1 VVKVR
6 ETRKERRVR
15 FLLLFIC
22 ISFTIGALYYKYSK
36 QREVIN
42 PPLVTVLHQSLDK
55 EDYPIIVLA
64 KKQDNNYILAEY
76 EVQIDNNYLFKTRKA
91 ATLDGKPTM
100 ISLDK
105 ESKGVWVKMDG
116 QWNYF
121 TSDLEQATRSPE
133 YRERKSVEQ
142 SNLIEKIED
151 GRTIVQLGDKQLDV
165 GKRKINQ
172 LFSLSKDGSMW
183 LVITDQK
190 IIISTLKN

>member
-36 QREVIN
+36 QREIIS

-55 EDYPIIVLA
+55 EDNPIIVLA
-64 KKQDNNYILAEY
+64 KKQENNYILAEY
-76 EVQIDNNYLFKTRKA
+76 EVQIDDNYLFKTRKA
-91 ATLDGKPTM
+91 VTLDGKPTM

-105 ESKGVWVKMDG
+105 ESIGIWVKIEG
-116 QWNYF
+116 KWNYF
-121 TSDLEQATRSPE
+121 TSDFEVATRSTE
-133 YRERKSVEQ
+133 YRERNSVEQ
-142 SNLIEKIED
+142 SNLTTIKKD

-165 GKRKINQ
+165 GEREIHQ
-172 LFSLSKDGSMW
+172 LFPLSKDGSLW
-183 LVITDQK
+183 LVITDQE
-190 IIISTLKN
+190 IIISTMKN

>member
-1 VVKVR
+1 MVKVR